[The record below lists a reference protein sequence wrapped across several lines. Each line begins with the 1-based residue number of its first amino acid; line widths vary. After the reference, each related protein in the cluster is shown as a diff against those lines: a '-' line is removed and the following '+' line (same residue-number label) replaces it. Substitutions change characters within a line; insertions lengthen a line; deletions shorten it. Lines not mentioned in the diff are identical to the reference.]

1 MSEYIIDMYVF
12 TNAAVL
18 FSRHTYNKHTHTQ
31 TCTHTAFLYEG
42 TAEIALQ
49 DLTDLTEYTEKKKKW
64 QSGVSFSVEQ
74 VNGCTSTISMPSL
87 HYCL

>member
-1 MSEYIIDMYVF
+1 MCLQMQLFCSVDTHT
-12 TNAAVL
+12 TN
-18 FSRHTYNKHTHTQ
+18 THTQ
-31 TCTHTAFLYEG
+31 TCTRTAFLYEG

-74 VNGCTSTISMPSL
+74 VNAE
-87 HYCL
+87 